1 MNIENISSEF
11 FTGINYWGS
20 ESAINMWE
28 NFKPD
33 SIENDFKILCG
44 AGITHLRVFPLWS
57 VFQPLKALYGPSD
70 VYEYGFGEESLP
82 DTDAG
87 RAGVSEEACEKFE
100 KFCALAQK
108 YNLKLI
114 VGLITGHMSFRTYTP
129 PAFEG
134 KALLSDHNVMRWQL
148 RFVKYFVSRFKKCDA
163 IVGWDLGNEVK
174 NMPGAEDAD
183 TFYVWCSAI
192 ADAIKMCDGTRPV
205 ISGLD
210 QSGIEEDA
218 SNLKDIGEMCDIHTM
233 HPYNIFRTASDPL
246 CTMKPVIDL
255 AFLCNLSEDV
265 SGLPTFIQE
274 FGSIG
279 YMNCSY
285 KTEAEFYRACLLT
298 SLAHGCHGVMWWC
311 AFDQGQFEY
320 APYRW
325 NTIGSNYGFFDKN
338 LNPKPIVD
346 ENLRFKERL
355 NLIPNKKLPPN
366 TKEACVLVP
375 RDDGGI
381 ALDTLRA
388 SYMLAK
394 QANFDIKFGYVNDK
408 IPDSQLYI
416 FPSISSNKPITFAA
430 LKCVLDKVRSGA
442 TLFISA
448 DTGLIRD
455 IPEIT
460 GVDIAYR
467 EAVNQEITVIFK
479 DKQLPVKTEFLY
491 KIENSRAE
499 VLATDEN
506 GEGVFFKNK
515 LGSGT
520 VYFLTLPLE
529 KYLGEKQGAF
539 FKDNLPDYSVI
550 YRELANNAKI
560 ERMVDCDNR
569 FIRFTEHIIDE
580 NSRYVLAVNYNNKPE
595 SAALKLKCGYDAEA
609 VFGTSFSG
617 NIMNIEQNDGILF
630 KITKNK

>member
-1 MNIENISSEF
+1 MSIKGISDEF
-11 FTGINYWGS
+11 FTGINYWSS

-28 NFKPD
+28 NFNPE
-33 SIENDFKILCG
+33 SIEKDFKILCD

-82 DTDAG
+82 DTEAG
-87 RAGVSEEACEKFE
+87 HAGVSEEACEKFE

-108 YNLKLI
+108 YDLKLI
-114 VGLITGHMSFRTYTP
+114 VALITGHMSFRTYTP

-134 KALLSDHNVMRWQL
+134 KALLSDPAVMRWQL
-148 RFVKYFVSRFKKCDA
+148 RFVKYFCSRFKKCAA
-163 IVGWDLGNEVK
+163 IVGWDLGNEVI

-192 ADAIKMCDGTRPV
+192 ADAIKMCDDKRPV
-205 ISGLD
+205 ISGLN
-210 QSGIEEDA
+210 QSGIEKDA
-218 SNLKDIGEMCDIHTM
+218 SNLKDIGEICDIHTM

-246 CTMKPVIDL
+246 CTMKPIIDL

-285 KTEAEFYRACLLT
+285 KTESEFYRACLLT

-311 AFDQGQFEY
+311 AFDQGHLEY

-325 NTIGSNYGFFDKN
+325 NTIGSDYGFFDKN

-355 NLIPNKKLPPN
+355 NLIKNKKLPPHI
-366 TKEACVLVP
+366 KEACVLVP

-381 ALDTLRA
+381 TLDTLRA

-394 QANFDIKFGYVNDK
+394 QANFDVKFVYVNDK
-408 IPDSQLYI
+408 IPDFQLYI
-416 FPSISSNKPITFAA
+416 FPSISSNKPITLAA
-430 LKCVLDKVRSGA
+430 LKCVLDKVRDGA

-448 DTGLIRD
+448 DTGLIRN

-467 EAVNQEITVIFK
+467 EAVNEERTVFFK
-479 DKQLPVKTEFLY
+479 GKQLPIKTEFLY
-491 KIENSRAE
+491 KIENSRSE
-499 VLATDEN
+499 VIAKDEN
-506 GEGVFFKNK
+506 GEGVFFRNK
-515 LGSGT
+515 FGSGT

-529 KYLGEKQGAF
+529 KYLGKKQGAF
-539 FKDNLPDYSVI
+539 FKNNSPDYSII
-550 YRELANNAKI
+550 YRELANNARF
-560 ERMVDCDNR
+560 ERTADCDNKY
-569 FIRFTEHIIDE
+569 IRFTEHIINE
-580 NSRYVLAVNYNNKPE
+580 NLRYVLAINYNNKPE
-595 SAALKLKCGYDAEA
+595 SAKLKLNDRYDAE
-609 VFGTSFSG
+609 VIFGTGFFDDA
-617 NIMNIEQNDGILF
+617 MTIEQNDGILF
-630 KITKNK
+630 KIIKKN